1 MSSYILTNGT
11 DEMSVQDLGEGFALI
26 GCSSFFDKLDEVA
39 VLTRNPHDG
48 RSSAA
53 ILIRGDIP
61 TSPTDTITFAIGI
74 RLEDKVGITAV
85 EATAPFCQA
94 VEVAVHALNEF
105 SPAPTQGDDDDNH
118 HDDNYDDDDD
128 DIVLH

>member
-26 GCSSFFDKLDEVA
+26 GCSSFFGNLDEVA

-61 TSPTDTITFAIGI
+61 ASPTDTITFAIGI
-74 RLEDKVGITAV
+74 RFEDKVGITAV

-105 SPAPTQGDDDDNH
+105 SPAPPQSDDDH

-128 DIVLH
+128 IVLH